1 MLDRLAHPYL
11 LRVFVA
17 GTAREHIS
25 GAGDLAVG
33 TLLRDVDLMTLV
45 SVAEAGP
52 EGIAVDLDSVDGL
65 NADDAGVRFVVGR
78 LGIRIVMTR
87 RPALASLVA
96 ETGCLGLVHVFAFDS
111 TGLGRALEGR
121 TVPRGVGTVISPGPV
136 LSHMTR
142 DDLDSLPRPIVAY
155 GLIDFERSRSSP
167 AHDRRQ
173 CGGRPGLCDGPRSG
187 SRGAGRRPA
196 RSGDRRGVIGSA
208 RAGCGDANDLSGGL
222 QQASHLDNGSAED

>member
-17 GTAREHIS
+17 STGREQIS

-65 NADDAGVRFVVGR
+65 NADDAGVKFVVGR

-121 TVPRGVGTVISPGPV
+121 TLPHGVGTVISPGPV
-136 LSHMTR
+136 LSHMTA
-142 DDLDSLPRPIVAY
+142 DDLGRLPRPIVAY
-155 GLIDFERSRSSP
+155 GLIDSS
-167 AHDRRQ
+167 DRARHLLTIADSVVV
-173 CGGRPGLCDGPRSG
+173 GRDCATGLVQ
-187 SRGAGRRPA
+187 GAA
-196 RSGDRRGVIGSA
+196 ASVDDRRG
-208 RAGCGDANDLSGGL
+208 RALEGEPSGRPRPG
-222 QQASHLDNGSAED
+222 AGTRTT